1 MAMLVSDA
9 GKLNRK
15 CKFYAKEEV
24 ETKRGTIRI
33 EEVFK
38 FSCWCNIR
46 QARISEIQ
54 EAMGT
59 GHKSRATIIIR
70 SQQKYDV
77 QNDWVVEV
85 NGRKHQS
92 SAYVPDLDKR
102 QFDMVILE
110 DLF

>member
-54 EAMGT
+54 
-59 GHKSRATIIIR
+59 
-70 SQQKYDV
+70 
-77 QNDWVVEV
+77 
-85 NGRKHQS
+85 
-92 SAYVPDLDKR
+92 
-102 QFDMVILE
+102 
-110 DLF
+110 

>member
-1 MAMLVSDA
+1 MQLRQ
-9 GKLNRK
+9 NR
-15 CKFYAKEEV
+15 
-24 ETKRGTIRI
+24 ETEKRYFKIVIIHIYIKIRRI
-33 EEVFK
+33 TMK
-38 FSCWCNIR
+38 NYNIR

-85 NGRKHQS
+85 NGRKHEI

>member
-1 MAMLVSDA
+1 MAMLVNDA
-9 GKLNRK
+9 GKLNRR
-15 CKFYAKEEV
+15 CKFFAKEEV

-33 EEVFK
+33 EPVFK
-38 FSCWCNIR
+38 FSCWCNVR

-59 GHKSRATIIIR
+59 GHKSSATIIIR

-77 QNDWVVEV
+77 QNDWFVEV
-85 NGRKHQS
+85 DGRRHEIK
-92 SAYVPDLDKR
+92 AYVPDLDKR
-102 QFDMVILE
+102 QFDMVVLE

>member
-54 EAMGT
+54 V
-59 GHKSRATIIIR
+59 HKL
-70 SQQKYDV
+70 
-77 QNDWVVEV
+77 WV
-85 NGRKHQS
+85 NNS
-92 SAYVPDLDKR
+92 IPFTSNNL
-102 QFDMVILE
+102 L
-110 DLF
+110 

>member
-85 NGRKHQS
+85 NRSEEHTSELQS
-92 SAYVPDLDKR
+92 RFDL
-102 QFDMVILE
+102 VC
-110 DLF
+110 